1 MKDKL
6 NPVVEEYRRINS
18 KPRYFR
24 VLSILYI
31 TNIFETRKI
40 NSNAVRV
47 NSSKFPEKQE
57 VRTKLGA
64 FKIIFQR
71 GCPLNNQGQ
80 KLFQLWCALNQD
92 IYGIS
97 VTIYKITLFVILQN
111 QPSRD
116 VLLKHVLQKLFCER
130 CSITKCFCS
139 VQNPQ
144 QRSLFP

>member
-1 MKDKL
+1 MKEKL
-6 NPVVEEYRRINS
+6 NPLVEEYRRINS
-18 KPRYFR
+18 KPRQFR

-116 VLLKHVLQKLFCER
+116 VLLKHVLQKLFSER

>member
-1 MKDKL
+1 MKEKL
-6 NPVVEEYRRINS
+6 NPLVEEYRRINS

-31 TNIFETRKI
+31 TNIFEKRKI

-64 FKIIFQR
+64 FKIIIQR

-80 KLFQLWCALNQD
+80 KLLQLWCALNQD

-97 VTIYKITLFVILQN
+97 VTIYEIILFVILQN

-116 VLLKHVLQKLFCER
+116 VLLKHVLQNEMFLQCSKSSTKVFI
-130 CSITKCFCS
+130 SITDLN
-139 VQNPQ
+139 VH
-144 QRSLFP
+144 